1 MFELEKD
8 PRIFVETA
16 RAARTKAVYEHAVRK
31 RASLS
36 FARRLFGRSPRDPYP
51 GRSFDELRSL
61 AARTF
66 AGTFPELSGT
76 YLSDAHSVVARSA
89 STEFLVDKDG
99 TFRLQFRGFDRDTDR
114 RIVLDYCYDESQA
127 CFRPEGD
134 GKSVQGTGLDGMSRF
149 VKDSYKALSCQLGNS
164 VFRDELS
171 VSAGNYPQGLR
182 NGLMKTAYECESS
195 RLQKKREDDFN
206 LAYYKDM
213 AKVSSLKD
221 HLVNLAEQNRI
232 LDMVNADPSRNT
244 AFIRAAYRILESSR
258 TEPLTLLR
266 MGVLEMNADPGYA
279 EVRPPLGVL
288 KQTAMD
294 DFMQKN
300 GLAYTDWKADP
311 LLFYEEYARNA
322 ILCGY
327 SEREIVDSVND
338 DIEARG
344 FNRKDVVFDYSDVF
358 WFTAFD
364 YSDFLD
370 RYVDSSAKGRDFKPA
385 LASYSPFQV
394 YSVHA
399 AEVREKSVFNNLVK
413 KHEIVLD
420 GSPESVRWVAA
431 AMVEEGI
438 SPVSDLPLER
448 LSRLVSAGTST
459 VTDAYEKALVYKY
472 DTLSPSVEGK
482 SDADTRSLPQR
493 FLREDLSAIAA
504 CLHSED
510 PVRLGRFLRDADI
523 VFPKGA
529 SLDSALSLAAG
540 KLYGEG
546 RSIDVARV
554 ESLRNTWSAALDAGR
569 MMQKKAQSEKVSS
582 RLSVDGSSG
591 RKADLKKKGSSQKI

>member
-1 MFELEKD
+1 MFELERD
-8 PRIFVETA
+8 PKVFVETA
-16 RAARTKAVYEHAVRK
+16 RAARAKAVYEQAVRK
-31 RASLS
+31 RASLP

-76 YLSDAHSVVARSA
+76 YLSDAHAVVARSA

-114 RIVLDYCYDESQA
+114 RITLDYRYDESQA

-134 GKSVQGTGLDGMSRF
+134 GKSLKGTSLDGMSRF
-149 VKDSYKALSCQLGNS
+149 VKDSYKALSCQLGNAI
-164 VFRDELS
+164 FRDELS

-206 LAYYKDM
+206 LAYFKEM
-213 AKVSSLKD
+213 AKVSCLKD
-221 HLVNLAEQNRI
+221 HLANLDKRNRI
-232 LDMVNADPSRNT
+232 LEMVNADPSKNT
-244 AFIRAAYRILESSR
+244 EFIRAEFRILESCQVQ
-258 TEPLTLLR
+258 PLSLLGL
-266 MGVLEMNADPGYA
+266 GVLEMNADPGYA
-279 EVRPPLGVL
+279 NVRPPLGVL

-294 DFMQKN
+294 DFRLKN

-311 LLFYEEYARNA
+311 LPFYEAFAKNA

-327 SEREIVDSVND
+327 REREIIDSVTE
-338 DIEARG
+338 DIVASG
-344 FNRKDVVFDYSDVF
+344 FNPKDVGFDYSDVF
-358 WFTAFD
+358 WDAAYD
-364 YSDFLD
+364 YSAFFD
-370 RYVDSSAKGRDFKPA
+370 RYVESSSKGRDFKPE
-385 LASYSPFQV
+385 LVSYCPFQI

-399 AEVREKSVFNNLVK
+399 AEVREKTLFNDLVK
-413 KHEIVLD
+413 RYGIVPD
-420 GSPESVRWVAA
+420 GSPEFVRLVAA

-448 LSRLVSAGTST
+448 VSRLVSANTST

-472 DTLSPSVEGK
+472 DALSPSVEGK
-482 SDADTRSLPQR
+482 SGSDTRSLPQR

-523 VFPKGA
+523 VFPRGA

-546 RSIDVARV
+546 RPIDVARV
-554 ESLRNTWSAALDAGR
+554 ESLRKTWSAALDAGR
-569 MMQKKAQSEKVSS
+569 IMRKKALSEKVSS
-582 RLSVDGSSG
+582 GLSVDGSSS
-591 RKADLKKKGSSQKI
+591 RKADMKKKGSSQKI